1 MKKEKIVR
9 IVYCVACAV
18 MLIVIILLAR
28 SLFAGIK
35 DKPQQQSE
43 ATDKDKGGK
52 LFDDFAVVEEIVTV
66 NTQIIEDGLKE
77 MGTLITEEYYF
88 TQVEEYKSSE
98 RKWIFDSNASMTFSY
113 DGVVTAGID
122 CNKVTIEKDDE
133 KKTVT
138 VKLPKAD
145 IIDVVVDF
153 ESFKIYE
160 EKNGLWNKLDMSKFN
175 NSLIEFENAARA
187 KALEKGILK
196 SADESAQKMIS
207 SFVNSLVD
215 NEEYSVEIVVQ

>member
-28 SLFAGIK
+28 SLFTGIK

-133 KKTVT
+133 NKTVT

>member
-133 KKTVT
+133 NKTVT

>member
-88 TQVEEYKSSE
+88 TQVEAYKSSE

-133 KKTVT
+133 NKTVT